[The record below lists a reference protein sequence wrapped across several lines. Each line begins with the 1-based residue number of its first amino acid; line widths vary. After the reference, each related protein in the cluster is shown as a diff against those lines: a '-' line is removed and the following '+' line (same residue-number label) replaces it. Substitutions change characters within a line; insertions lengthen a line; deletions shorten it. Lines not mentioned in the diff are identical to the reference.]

1 MKPRSILALCT
12 GMKSLPTP
20 AIILT
25 MSPKIFAPARIVLLP
40 NPEMPKAIQLAG
52 LIGERLSEA
61 GAAVSTFIAQISHTA
76 PSPDLTG
83 VELVIVLGGDGT
95 LLRAGHLCAPLGI
108 PLLGVQAGKL
118 GFLSELTE
126 VSWEAALPRLLSG
139 DFHLEQRMM
148 LLAQLIQE
156 ERVCGEWDVINEIVV
171 SRGRIV
177 RPIEVRVD
185 LNEGYL
191 TSYIA
196 DGLIVATATGSTAY
210 ALAVGGPILPPE
222 LRNML
227 LLPIAPHLSLDRAVV
242 LAEGASVVLRAHCD
256 HEAVIS
262 VDGIDPIRL
271 NDNDA
276 VRVTANQYSLKMV
289 RFGEPNYFYHRLA
302 TVLHDNPALKQNHHD

>member
-1 MKPRSILALCT
+1 M
-12 GMKSLPTP
+12 
-20 AIILT
+20 
-25 MSPKIFAPARIVLLP
+25 LLP
-40 NPEMPKAIQLAG
+40 NAEMPKALQLAEF
-52 LIGERLSEA
+52 IGQCI
-61 GAAVSTFIAQISHTA
+61 AAVGAEVSTYTAESAQ
-76 PSPDLTG
+76 PSTKPDLTG
-83 VELVIVLGGDGT
+83 VDLVIVLGGDGT

-126 VSWEAALPRLLSG
+126 FSWEAALPRLLSG
-139 DFHLEQRMM
+139 DFHLERRMM

-242 LAEGASVVLRAHCD
+242 LAEGASVLLRAHCD
-256 HEAVIS
+256 HEAVLS

-271 NDNDA
+271 NANDC
-276 VRVTANQYSLKMV
+276 VRVTANRHSLKMV
-289 RFGEPNYFYHRLA
+289 RFGEPNYFYRRLA

>member
-1 MKPRSILALCT
+1 M
-12 GMKSLPTP
+12 
-20 AIILT
+20 
-25 MSPKIFAPARIVLLP
+25 LLP
-40 NPEMPKAIQLAG
+40 NTEMPKALQLAEF
-52 LIGERLSEA
+52 IGQRI
-61 GAAVSTFIAQISHTA
+61 AAVGAEVSTYTAESAQ
-76 PSPDLTG
+76 PSTKPDLTG
-83 VELVIVLGGDGT
+83 VDLVIVLGGDGT

-126 VSWEAALPRLLSG
+126 FSWEAALPRLLSG
-139 DFHLEQRMM
+139 DFHLERRMM

-156 ERVCGEWDVINEIVV
+156 ERVSGEWDVINEIVV

-242 LAEGASVVLRAHCD
+242 LAEGASVLLRAHCD
-256 HEAVIS
+256 HEAVLS

-271 NDNDA
+271 NANDC
-276 VRVTANQYSLKMV
+276 VRVTANRHSLKMV
-289 RFGEPNYFYHRLA
+289 RFGEPNYFYRRLA

>member
-1 MKPRSILALCT
+1 M
-12 GMKSLPTP
+12 PTP
-20 AIILT
+20 L
-25 MSPKIFAPARIVLLP
+25 SPPKRIVLLP
-40 NPEMPKAIQLAG
+40 NTEMPKALQLAE
-52 LIGERLSEA
+52 LISSRLADSGVELR
-61 GAAVSTFIAQISHTA
+61 TFIAEPSRTA
-76 PSPDLTG
+76 PPPDLTG
-83 VELVIVLGGDGT
+83 VDLVIVLGGDGT
-95 LLRAGHLCAPLGI
+95 LLRAGHLCAPRGI

-118 GFLSELTE
+118 GFLSELSE
-126 VSWEAALPRLLSG
+126 NSWEAALPHLLSG
-139 DFHLEQRMM
+139 DFHLETRMM

-156 ERVCGEWDVINEIVV
+156 ERVCGEWDVINEIVI

-227 LLPIAPHLSLDRAVV
+227 LLPIAPHLSLERAVV

-271 NDNDA
+271 NETDS
-276 VRVTANQYSLKMV
+276 VRVTANQHSL
-289 RFGEPNYFYHRLA
+289 
-302 TVLHDNPALKQNHHD
+302 

>member
-1 MKPRSILALCT
+1 
-12 GMKSLPTP
+12 
-20 AIILT
+20 
-25 MSPKIFAPARIVLLP
+25 MSSRITVPSRIVLLP
-40 NPEMPKAIQLAG
+40 NTEMPKALQLAESVG
-52 LIGERLSEA
+52 QHLAAA
-61 GAAVSTFIAQISHTA
+61 GASVNTIIAEPSPA
-76 PSPDLTG
+76 PSAPDLTG
-83 VELVIVLGGDGT
+83 ADLVIVLGGDGT

-126 VSWEAALPRLLSG
+126 SSWEDALPRLLSG
-139 DFHLEQRMM
+139 SFRIEQRMM
-148 LLAQLIQE
+148 LLTQLIKE

-196 DGLIVATATGSTAY
+196 DGLIIATATGSTAY

-271 NDNDA
+271 NDTDA
-276 VRVTANQYSLKMV
+276 VRVTANQHSLKMV

>member
-1 MKPRSILALCT
+1 MAST
-12 GMKSLPTP
+12 VS
-20 AIILT
+20 
-25 MSPKIFAPARIVLLP
+25 APSHIVLLP
-40 NPEMPKAIQLAG
+40 NTEMPKALQIAG
-52 LIGERLSEA
+52 LLSERLSRA
-61 GAAVSTFIAQISHTA
+61 GAAVSTFVAA
-76 PSPDLTG
+76 PAAIPSGPDLSSAD
-83 VELVIVLGGDGT
+83 LVIVLGGDGT

-126 VSWEAALPRLLSG
+126 STWEEALLRLLSG
-139 DFHLEQRMM
+139 EFHLEQRMM
-148 LLAQLIQE
+148 LLAQLIQD

-276 VRVTANQYSLKMV
+276 VRVTANQHSLKMV
-289 RFGEPNYFYHRLA
+289 RFGEPNYFYRRLA
-302 TVLHDNPALKQNHHD
+302 TVLYDNPALKQNHHD

>member
-1 MKPRSILALCT
+1 M
-12 GMKSLPTP
+12 
-20 AIILT
+20 
-25 MSPKIFAPARIVLLP
+25 LLP
-40 NPEMPKAIQLAG
+40 NAEMPKALQLAEF
-52 LIGERLSEA
+52 IGQRI
-61 GAAVSTFIAQISHTA
+61 AAVGAEVSTYTAESAQ
-76 PSPDLTG
+76 PSTKPDLTG
-83 VELVIVLGGDGT
+83 VDLVIVLGGDGT

-126 VSWEAALPRLLSG
+126 FSWEAALPRLLSG
-139 DFHLEQRMM
+139 DFHLERRMM

-242 LAEGASVVLRAHCD
+242 LAEGASVLLRAHCD
-256 HEAVIS
+256 HEAVLS

-271 NDNDA
+271 NANDC
-276 VRVTANQYSLKMV
+276 VRVTANRHSLKMV
-289 RFGEPNYFYHRLA
+289 RFGEPNYFYRRLA